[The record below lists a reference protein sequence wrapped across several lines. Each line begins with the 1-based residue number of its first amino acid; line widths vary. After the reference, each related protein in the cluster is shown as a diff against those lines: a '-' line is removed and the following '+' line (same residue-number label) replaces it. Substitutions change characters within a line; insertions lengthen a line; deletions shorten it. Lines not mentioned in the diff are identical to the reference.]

1 MAVRVLIPAAGSGPS
16 NNLIRSLRAGAPSL
30 ELIGYH
36 ADRFVLKK
44 SPADRNYLI
53 PPVSRPAFAAALR
66 RLVEIEQ
73 IDLLIPS
80 GDQDVA
86 LASRLRHELSCRV
99 FLPRAELIDL
109 CQDKYRLTVFLG
121 ERGLPVPLT
130 YPVADLQDVA
140 DAFTKLPPASRLWC
154 RTRSGADSRGATPVA
169 DAGQARSWISYWQE
183 MRGVPASAFTL
194 CEYLPGRDFA
204 CQSLWKD
211 GRLVLI
217 KTYER
222 IDYFGGD
229 SRPSGVASQSAL
241 ARTVVDPRVVETSV
255 GAIRAL
261 GDDVSGAF
269 DVDLK
274 EGADGVPRIT
284 EINAGRFISGASLF
298 DFSGKHNM
306 AATYVRLALDEPV
319 EIADP
324 YDAVEDHY
332 MVRDLDTLPG
342 IFSADELFEGIIELG
357 A

>member
-1 MAVRVLIPAAGSGPS
+1 MAIRVLIPAAGSGPS
-16 NNLIRSLRAGAPSL
+16 NNLIRSLRAGLPSL

-36 ADRFVLKK
+36 SDRFILKK
-44 SPADRNYLI
+44 STADRNYLI
-53 PPVSRPAFAAALR
+53 PPANRPAFATVLR
-66 RLVEIEQ
+66 RLIDLERV
-73 IDLLIPS
+73 DLLIPT
-80 GDQDVA
+80 GDGDVA
-86 LASRLRHELSCRV
+86 MAARLRHELPCRV
-99 FLPRAELIDL
+99 FLPRPELIEL
-109 CQDKYRLTVFLG
+109 CQDKYRLTVFLQDH
-121 ERGLPVPLT
+121 GLPVPLT
-130 YPVADLQDVA
+130 SPIADLDGIEE
-140 DAFTKLPPASRLWC
+140 AFKSLPPASRLWC
-154 RTRSGADSRGATPVA
+154 RTRSGADSKGATPVA
-169 DAGQARSWISYWQE
+169 DVAQARSWISYWQQ
-183 MRGVPASAFTL
+183 MRGVPPDAFTL

-204 CQSLWKD
+204 CQSLWTG

-222 IDYFGGD
+222 IAYFGGE

-241 ARTVVDPRVVETSV
+241 ARTVVEPGVVHVSV
-255 GAIRAL
+255 EAIRAL

-298 DFSGKHNM
+298 DFSGQHNM
-306 AATYVRLALDEPV
+306 AATYVRLALDQPV
-319 EIADP
+319 VIDDP

-357 A
+357 T